1 MHLLKLEDNG
11 EFSRVKYFG
20 KNIPPYA
27 ILSHTW
33 GGDHDEVSF
42 RDLTEGKGK
51 GKAGYQKLTF
61 CAKQATDDGLKFFWV
76 DTCCID
82 QLSSAELSEAIQSM
96 FRWYKNSAK
105 CYVYLSDVTTS
116 GFANNDPSFQQSR
129 WFTRGWTLQELLA
142 PTCVEFFSK
151 GGDRLGN
158 KDSLVIEIAGITGIS
173 VQALQGSPLHSFSVE
188 ERMKWA
194 EKRET
199 KIEEDMAYSLLGIF
213 DITMH
218 LLYGEGKKSSLDR
231 LKRKIIKASTS
242 ERTLPSLL
250 PVAMAAET
258 EPAEEL
264 EENDA
269 GEAGWEDVI
278 ERRFEDDCCL
288 NCGSATHWEADCS
301 KKCGKCKSFTSILR
315 I

>member
-33 GGDHDEVSF
+33 GEDHDEVSF

-51 GKAGYQKLTF
+51 DKAGYQKLTF

-96 FRWYKNSAK
+96 FRWYHDSAK

-194 EKRET
+194 ANRVTKR
-199 KIEEDMAYSLLGIF
+199 EEDMAYSLLGIF
-213 DITMH
+213 DIGMS
-218 LLYGEGKKSSLDR
+218 LRYGEGSKKSWER
-231 LKRKIIKASTS
+231 LKWKISKASTS

-250 PVAMAAET
+250 PVAMAAKT
-258 EPAEEL
+258 KPAKEL
-264 EENDA
+264 KKNDPV
-269 GEAGWEDVI
+269 EASWRDI
-278 ERRFEDDCCL
+278 MKRRKEDDCCF
-288 NCGSATHWEADCS
+288 NCGSAHWEHECPLDC
-301 KKCGKCKSFTSILR
+301 GRCKSFTSTL
-315 I
+315 